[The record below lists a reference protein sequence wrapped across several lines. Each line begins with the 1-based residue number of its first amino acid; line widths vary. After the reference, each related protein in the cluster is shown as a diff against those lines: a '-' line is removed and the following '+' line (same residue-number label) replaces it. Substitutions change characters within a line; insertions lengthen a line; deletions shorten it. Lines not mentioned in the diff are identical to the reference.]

1 MPAQNNNL
9 LLITGASSGIGLA
22 CAEAFLATGYD
33 VINLSRRPCP
43 NTAVESIACD
53 LADPEFGA
61 ALEPKIS
68 AQLAAANSICV
79 VHNASLLANDKVGE
93 TSSAELRRIYEI
105 NLVAPNTLNNLT
117 IKHMQ
122 TGSSI
127 IYIGSTLGEK
137 AVPNSFS
144 YVTSKHA
151 TIGMM
156 RSTCQDLAGGI
167 VHTACVCPGFTD
179 TQMLREH
186 VPADAMDFVAGM
198 SAFKRLIEP
207 AEIAATVLFTAT
219 NPVLNGAVI
228 HANLGQV
235 EA

>member
-1 MPAQNNNL
+1 
-9 LLITGASSGIGLA
+9 
-22 CAEAFLATGYD
+22 
-33 VINLSRRPCP
+33 
-43 NTAVESIACD
+43 
-53 LADPEFGA
+53 
-61 ALEPKIS
+61 
-68 AQLAAANSICV
+68 
-79 VHNASLLANDKVGE
+79 VHNASILANDQVG
-93 TSSAELRRIYEI
+93 TTASDELRRIYEV
-105 NLVAPNTLNNLT
+105 NLIAPNTLNNLC
-117 IKHMQ
+117 IPHMQ
-122 TGSSI
+122 KASSI
-127 IYIGSTLGEK
+127 IYVGSTLSEK

-156 RSTCQDLAGGI
+156 RSTCQDLAGGT

-207 AEIAATVLFTAT
+207 EEIASTVLFTAN

>member
-1 MPAQNNNL
+1 MKL

-22 CAEAFLATGYD
+22 CAEAFLADGYS

-43 NTAVESIACD
+43 NKEVRSIACD
-53 LADPEFGA
+53 LANADFANELMPQIDA
-61 ALEPKIS
+61 DLKS
-68 AQLAAANSICV
+68 ATQICL
-79 VHNASLLANDKVGE
+79 VHNASLLANDQVGS
-93 TSSAELRRIYEI
+93 TDSSELRRIYEI
-105 NLVAPNTLNNLT
+105 NLIAPNTLNNLC
-117 IKHMQ
+117 IGHMQ
-122 TGSSI
+122 KASSI
-127 IYIGSTLGEK
+127 IYIGSTLSEK

-151 TIGMM
+151 TVGMM
-156 RSTCQDLAGGI
+156 RSTCQDLAGGT

-207 AEIAATVLFTAT
+207 EEIASTVLFTAN
-219 NPVLNGAVI
+219 NPVLNGCLLYTSDA
-228 HANLGQV
+228 AD
-235 EA
+235 E

>member
-1 MPAQNNNL
+1 MKL
-9 LLITGASSGIGLA
+9 LIITGASSGIGLA
-22 CAEAFLATGYD
+22 CAQAFLADGYSA
-33 VINLSRRPCP
+33 INLSRRACP
-43 NTAVESIACD
+43 ADDVLSIPCD
-53 LADPEFGA
+53 LSQTDFSEALAPQIETQLKAAD
-61 ALEPKIS
+61 
-68 AQLAAANSICV
+68 QICL
-79 VHNASLLANDKVGE
+79 VHNASLLANDQVGN
-93 TSSAELRRIYEI
+93 TDSNELRRIYEI
-105 NLVAPNTLNNLT
+105 NLVAPNTLNNLC
-117 IKHMQ
+117 IPHMQ
-122 TGSSI
+122 KSSSI
-127 IYIGSTLGEK
+127 IYVGSTLSEK

-151 TIGMM
+151 TVGMM
-156 RSTCQDLAGGI
+156 RSTCQDLAGGT

-207 AEIAATVLFTAT
+207 EEIASTVLFTAN